1 MKKTEL
7 NKLKKNYYEN
17 GWVLFRKIFS
27 KKEVIEINYKIDN
40 FLKKNY
46 KKYSGKTINFADKNK
61 KSQSPININSFH
73 QLSDSQYIVKSKTKR

>member
-7 NKLKKNYYEN
+7 NKLKLNYYEN

-40 FLKKNY
+40 FLKK
-46 KKYSGKTINFADKNK
+46 
-61 KSQSPININSFH
+61 
-73 QLSDSQYIVKSKTKR
+73 L

>member
-7 NKLKKNYYEN
+7 NKLKLNYYEN
-17 GWVLFRKIFS
+17 GWVLYQKNFFE

-61 KSQSPININSFH
+61 KSQ
-73 QLSDSQYIVKSKTKR
+73 KSIKY